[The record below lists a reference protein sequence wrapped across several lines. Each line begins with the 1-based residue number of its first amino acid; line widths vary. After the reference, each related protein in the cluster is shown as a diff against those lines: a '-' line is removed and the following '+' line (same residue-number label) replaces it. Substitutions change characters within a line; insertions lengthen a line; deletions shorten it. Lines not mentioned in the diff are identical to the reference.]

1 MVAPIQ
7 VPESWSLNIYH
18 HRNHQPDYIIIYI
31 YIHMYV
37 YIYISLPLIGAVY
50 NRLSQREQHLLPPW
64 AAKSWTPRWVWSVGS
79 AISVRH
85 VEIEGGEKWWGK
97 SDEND
102 SKWMISR
109 GTPLDME
116 NSHWSMNGWLCIHH
130 NWLFNHGK
138 CCFIHQKRC
147 FYRHNKLMNHDNWLS
162 NHDTCLFGHVKWQ
175 F

>member
-1 MVAPIQ
+1 MVIKHI
-7 VPESWSLNIYH
+7 SS
-18 HRNHQPDYIIIYI
+18 YITTRTTKKT
-31 YIHMYV
+31 V
-37 YIYISLPLIGAVY
+37 PLIGVFY
-50 NRLSQREQHLLPPW
+50 NRLSTAFNVNNICHHHLELQRTGHRGGSEAL
-64 AAKSWTPRWVWSVGS
+64 APRSR
-79 AISVRH
+79 RH
-85 VEIEGGEKWWGK
+85 VEIQVAGGLPKNGGEKWREK

-162 NHDTCLFGHVKWQ
+162 NHDTCLFGHVSWQ
-175 F
+175 FKSW